1 MKIITITK
9 VVLIIALLSI
19 NVYAKSKPKLFKEMS
34 LQTDLTLS
42 HPVYPLD
49 LLPNAGQ
56 EILLI
61 GTYDGQVYIEVFAV
75 SEDMSYSIVKRIHV
89 PNKFHAVDFT
99 NWESSRQHVY
109 FLSSQSIYKLNIQ
122 SNAPLEHIIDVSTY
136 LQSSESAHL
145 PQIDFVFD
153 VNKDNKADFFTS
165 DFSHGYLYQSDGEQY
180 ITQLLSLSAEV
191 QLDGR
196 NAEIKAPRFDFYS
209 HTEQVSSELIRYE
222 NAKLTLIPDYTA
234 EQSSQQIITMRN
246 DIMVDDWW
254 QSRGADGDSLDQ
266 SDLVYRK
273 LEEVKDINNDGIYDL
288 IVRYTRSQGALD
300 RQNDYEIYLGMIE
313 ENKLVFGEKT
323 QSVIKDDG
331 TLTGLRL
338 VDIDADNRYE
348 ALVSGFDIGISE
360 IIGALLSGSLSQ
372 DVHLFYM
379 NDQGNFT
386 EDDKVT
392 REVRLSFSISKGR
405 SGSPVVMFADVN
417 GDGKKDWVLS
427 DAQKALK
434 VYLAES
440 NQKFARKPTKYKTL
454 LPMQGNRVV
463 NSDLN
468 QDGKDD
474 ILMSFGRLDDKKVRQ
489 TIKILYSGS

>member
-1 MKIITITK
+1 
-9 VVLIIALLSI
+9 
-19 NVYAKSKPKLFKEMS
+19 
-34 LQTDLTLS
+34 
-42 HPVYPLD
+42 
-49 LLPNAGQ
+49 
-56 EILLI
+56 
-61 GTYDGQVYIEVFAV
+61 
-75 SEDMSYSIVKRIHV
+75 MSYSIVKRIHV

-99 NWESSRQHVY
+99 NWESSRDHVY

-136 LQSSESAHL
+136 LQSSESEHL

-331 TLTGLRL
+331 TLTDLRL
-338 VDIDADNRYE
+338 VDIDSDNRYE

-372 DVHLFYM
+372 DVHLF
-379 NDQGNFT
+379 
-386 EDDKVT
+386 
-392 REVRLSFSISKGR
+392 
-405 SGSPVVMFADVN
+405 
-417 GDGKKDWVLS
+417 
-427 DAQKALK
+427 
-434 VYLAES
+434 
-440 NQKFARKPTKYKTL
+440 
-454 LPMQGNRVV
+454 
-463 NSDLN
+463 
-468 QDGKDD
+468 
-474 ILMSFGRLDDKKVRQ
+474 
-489 TIKILYSGS
+489 LYE